1 METLEEQTEKVD
13 SATEVLLKSA
23 KIRTDIII
31 KIVELQRIE
40 QDLAIITANLVK
52 AYAVIY
58 YFLIIWDLCLT

>member
-52 AYAVIY
+52 AYAVI
-58 YFLIIWDLCLT
+58 